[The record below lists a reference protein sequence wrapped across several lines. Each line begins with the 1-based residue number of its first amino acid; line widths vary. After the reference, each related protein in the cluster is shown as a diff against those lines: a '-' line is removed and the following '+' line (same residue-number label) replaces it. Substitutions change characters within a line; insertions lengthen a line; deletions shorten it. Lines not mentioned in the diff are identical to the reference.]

1 MNFKTCLI
9 VDDSRIIRKVARR
22 IVEGFC
28 YEVDEAADGAEALSY
43 CTGVMP
49 DMILV
54 DWNMPV
60 MDGLTFLR
68 RLRALPEG
76 GRPKVLFC
84 TIETRPERRRDP
96 SIQADGGRRDR
107 GMTPED
113 FDKLQGLLATRAGYR
128 LTRDRM
134 NLAEH
139 RLGPIARREGYANVE
154 ALLANLWAH
163 PVASLGWAV
172 IESLLNPETWFR
184 RDRAPFDVLEQELLP
199 ALAKARPGGRVSL
212 WSAGCSTGQEAWSIA
227 MAAKAAGAAAEIV
240 ATDLSQR
247 AIDKARAGLY
257 TGFEIQRGLN
267 ARAMLR
273 WFEPDEENWRVR
285 PELAEIVR
293 FGRANLLD
301 EPTDEMRFDVI
312 FCRNVL
318 THMEPSRRARLL
330 DGLERR
336 LVDDGCLFLGLD
348 ERLEGETVAF
358 RPVSGRQGLYVKT
371 PAAVRRAA

>member
-1 MNFKTCLI
+1 
-9 VDDSRIIRKVARR
+9 
-22 IVEGFC
+22 
-28 YEVDEAADGAEALSY
+28 
-43 CTGVMP
+43 
-49 DMILV
+49 
-54 DWNMPV
+54 
-60 MDGLTFLR
+60 
-68 RLRALPEG
+68 
-76 GRPKVLFC
+76 
-84 TIETRPERRRDP
+84 
-96 SIQADGGRRDR
+96 
-107 GMTPED
+107 MTPED

-184 RDRAPFDVLEQELLP
+184 RDRAPFEVLEQELLP

-227 MAAKAAGAAAEIV
+227 MAAKASGAAAEIV

-257 TGFEIQRGLN
+257 TGFEIQRGLS

-273 WFEPDEENWRVR
+273 WFEQVDDQWRAR
-285 PELAEIVR
+285 SDLRAAIA
-293 FGRANLLD
+293 FTRANLLD
-301 EPTDEMRFDVI
+301 EPTDEGRFDVVC
-312 FCRNVL
+312 CRNVL
-318 THMEPSRRARLL
+318 GDMAPERRARVL

-336 LVDDGCLFLGLD
+336 MVDDGCLFLGHD
-348 ERLEGETVAF
+348 ERPDGDSVAF
-358 RPVSGRQGLYVKT
+358 RPVAGRKGLYVKS
-371 PAAVRRAA
+371 AAAARRAA